1 MKKPVK
7 LRFSQWKKIQPWQQR
22 LILREKCIK
31 YFKKQVED
39 SQTHN
44 NGLKTSKLTTLVVRV
59 GQEPLEIEN
68 LCEGLVPMTSDP
80 QVIKSSILRL
90 KESMNFY
97 YFAELLEETGIP
109 RAVVFPFKDK
119 LAGISRDYNDS

>member
-1 MKKPVK
+1 M
-7 LRFSQWKKIQPWQQR
+7 
-22 LILREKCIK
+22 
-31 YFKKQVED
+31 
-39 SQTHN
+39 
-44 NGLKTSKLTTLVVRV
+44 

-109 RAVVFPFKDK
+109 KAVVFPFKDE
-119 LAGISRDYNDS
+119 LAAMSQDYNDS

>member
-1 MKKPVK
+1 MKKTVK
-7 LRFSQWKKIQPWQQR
+7 VRYNEWGKVQPWQQR

-39 SQTHN
+39 SKTRN
-44 NGLKTSKLTTLVVRV
+44 NGLKTSKVTTLVSRV

-68 LCEGLVPMTSDP
+68 LCEGLVPMTSNP
-80 QVIKSSILRL
+80 QVIKSSMLKL

-109 RAVVFPFKDK
+109 RAVVYNFKDE
-119 LAGISRDYNDS
+119 LEGISRDYNDP

>member
-7 LRFSQWKKIQPWQQR
+7 ERFSQWRKIQPWKQR
-22 LILREKCIK
+22 LILQEKCIK

-39 SQTHN
+39 SQTQH
-44 NGLKTSKLTTLVVRV
+44 NGLKTSKVNTLVSRV

-68 LCEGLVPMTSDP
+68 LCEGLVPMSSDP

-97 YFAELLEETGIP
+97 YFTELLEETGIP
-109 RAVVFPFKDK
+109 RAVVFPFKDELK
-119 LAGISRDYNDS
+119 GMSRDYNDP